1 MESQRV
7 SARMVFLLLL
17 ATQECDR
24 MIQYIARRLL
34 YLIPIFFG
42 VTFISFF
49 ILHLSPGD
57 PAELIAGMEA
67 TQEDIEAIRKNLG
80 LDKPLL
86 VQYLVY
92 ITNVCRGDLGTSIRT
107 QRTVL
112 REVLARYPATLEL
125 AGVSVLVASIIG
137 FFAGIIAANH
147 QNSYF
152 DYGSMVVALF
162 GISMPIFWLGL
173 MLMLVFAV
181 ILGWLPAVGRGSFA
195 HLILPAIS
203 LGANSAAVIARMTRS
218 SLLEVIRQDYIR
230 TARAK
235 GLAERIVLY
244 KHAVRNALIPVI
256 TVMGMQFGY
265 LLSGSVLTE
274 TVFAWPGVGRLM
286 VQSIYAR
293 DYPVVQ
299 GAILL
304 VAINFVLVN
313 LLVDVLYGYINP
325 RVQVE

>member
-1 MESQRV
+1 MLQH
-7 SARMVFLLLL
+7 
-17 ATQECDR
+17 
-24 MIQYIARRLL
+24 IARRLL

-42 VTFISFF
+42 VTFISFS
-49 ILHLSPGD
+49 ILQLSPGD
-57 PAELIAGMEA
+57 PAELLAGEDA
-67 TQEDIEAIRKNLG
+67 TQKDIDAIRKRYG
-80 LDKPLL
+80 LDKPFL
-86 VQYLVY
+86 VQYVVY
-92 ITNVCRGDLGTSIRT
+92 IKNVSRGDLGTSLRT
-107 QRTVL
+107 QRTVI

-125 AGVSVLVASIIG
+125 AGVSVIIASIIG
-137 FFAGIIAANH
+137 FFTGIIAANH
-147 QNSYF
+147 QNSFF
-152 DYGSMVVALF
+152 DYGSMVVSLF

-173 MLMLVFAV
+173 MAMLLFAV
-181 ILGWLPAVGRGSFA
+181 ILGWFPAVGRGTLA
-195 HLILPAIS
+195 HLVLPAIS

-218 SLLEVIRQDYIR
+218 SMLEVIRQDYIQ

-235 GLAERIVLY
+235 GLAERVVLY

-304 VAINFVLVN
+304 VAINFMLVN
-313 LLVDVLYGYINP
+313 LFVDVLYGYINP
-325 RVQVE
+325 RIRLE

>member
-1 MESQRV
+1 LPRHMGKAGHPLHQGYCI
-7 SARMVFLLLL
+7 MP
-17 ATQECDR
+17 
-24 MIQYIARRLL
+24 QYIARRLL
-34 YLIPIFFG
+34 YLIPIFVG

-57 PAELIAGMEA
+57 PAELLAGMEA
-67 TQEDIEAIRKNLG
+67 TQADIDAIRNKFG
-80 LDKPLL
+80 LDKPLI

-92 ITNVCRGDLGTSIRT
+92 MKNLVRGDMGISIRT
-107 QRTVL
+107 QRTVM
-112 REVLARYPATLEL
+112 RELMARYPATLEL
-125 AGVSVLVASIIG
+125 AGVSILVASIIG
-137 FFAGIIAANH
+137 FLAGVIAANN
-147 QNSYF
+147 QNSVF

-173 MLMLVFAV
+173 MLMLIFAV
-181 ILGWLPAVGRGSFA
+181 VLGWLPAVGRGSLA
-195 HLILPAIS
+195 HLVLPAVS

-235 GLAERIVLY
+235 GLAERWVVF

-256 TVMGMQFGY
+256 TVMGLQFGY

-304 VAINFVLVN
+304 VAVNFVLVN

>member
-1 MESQRV
+1 MP
-7 SARMVFLLLL
+7 
-17 ATQECDR
+17 
-24 MIQYIARRLL
+24 QYIARRLL

-42 VTFISFF
+42 VTLISFF

-57 PAELIAGMEA
+57 PVEVLAGMEA
-67 TQEDIEAIRKNLG
+67 SQVDIEAIRKKFG
-80 LDKPLL
+80 LDKPLII
-86 VQYLVY
+86 QYLVY
-92 ITNVCRGDLGTSIRT
+92 IKNICRGDLGISIRT
-107 QRTVL
+107 HRTVL
-112 REVLARYPATLEL
+112 QEVLARYPATLEL
-125 AGVSVLVASIIG
+125 AGVSILVASIIG
-137 FFAGIIAANH
+137 FFAGIIAANK
-147 QNSYF
+147 QNSVF

-173 MLMLVFAV
+173 MLMLLFAV
-181 ILGWLPAVGRGSFA
+181 ILGWLPAVGRGSLS
-195 HLILPAIS
+195 HMILPAIS

-235 GLAERIVLY
+235 GLAERWVIF

-299 GAILL
+299 GAILM
-304 VAINFVLVN
+304 VAFNFVLVN
-313 LLVDVLYGYINP
+313 LVVDVLYGYINP
-325 RVQVE
+325 RVRLE

>member
-1 MESQRV
+1 
-7 SARMVFLLLL
+7 
-17 ATQECDR
+17 
-24 MIQYIARRLL
+24 MIQHIARRLL

-49 ILHLSPGD
+49 ILQLSPGD
-57 PAELIAGMEA
+57 PAELLAGEDA
-67 TQEDIEAIRKNLG
+67 TEQDILAIRKQYG

-92 ITNVCRGDLGTSIRT
+92 IKNVSHGDLGTSLRT
-107 QRTVL
+107 QRTVIK
-112 REVLARYPATLEL
+112 EVLARYPATLEL
-125 AGVSVLVASIIG
+125 AGVSVIIASIIG
-137 FFAGIIAANH
+137 FFTGIIAANH
-147 QNSYF
+147 QNSLF
-152 DYGSMVVALF
+152 DYGSMVVSLF

-173 MLMLVFAV
+173 MAMLLFAV
-181 ILGWLPAVGRGSFA
+181 ILGWFPAVGRGTLA
-195 HLILPAIS
+195 HLVLPSMS

-218 SLLEVIRQDYIR
+218 SLLEVIRQDYIQ

-235 GLAERIVLY
+235 GLSERIVLY

-304 VAINFVLVN
+304 VAINFMLVN
-313 LLVDVLYGYINP
+313 LFVDLLYGYINP
-325 RVQVE
+325 RIRVE

>member
-1 MESQRV
+1 MLQH
-7 SARMVFLLLL
+7 
-17 ATQECDR
+17 
-24 MIQYIARRLL
+24 IARRLL

-42 VTFISFF
+42 VTFISFS
-49 ILHLSPGD
+49 ILQLSPGD
-57 PAELIAGMEA
+57 PAELLAGEDA
-67 TQEDIEAIRKNLG
+67 TQKDIDAIRERYG
-80 LDKPLL
+80 LDKPFL
-86 VQYLVY
+86 VQYVVY
-92 ITNVCRGDLGTSIRT
+92 IKNVSHGDLGTSLRT
-107 QRTVL
+107 QRTVV

-125 AGVSVLVASIIG
+125 AGVSVIIASIIG
-137 FFAGIIAANH
+137 FFTGIIAANH
-147 QNSYF
+147 QNSFF
-152 DYGSMVVALF
+152 DYGSMVVSLF

-173 MLMLVFAV
+173 MAMLLFAV
-181 ILGWLPAVGRGSFA
+181 ILGWFPAVGRGTPA
-195 HLILPAIS
+195 HLVLPAIS

-218 SLLEVIRQDYIR
+218 SMLEVIRQDYIQ

-235 GLAERIVLY
+235 GLTERVVLY

-304 VAINFVLVN
+304 VAINFMLVN
-313 LLVDVLYGYINP
+313 LFVDMLYGYINP
-325 RVQVE
+325 RIRLE

>member
-1 MESQRV
+1 MLQH
-7 SARMVFLLLL
+7 
-17 ATQECDR
+17 
-24 MIQYIARRLL
+24 IARRLL

-42 VTFISFF
+42 VTFISFS
-49 ILHLSPGD
+49 ILQLSPGD
-57 PAELIAGMEA
+57 PAELLAGEDA
-67 TQEDIEAIRKNLG
+67 TQKDIDAIRKRYG
-80 LDKPLL
+80 LDKPFL
-86 VQYLVY
+86 VQYVVY
-92 ITNVCRGDLGTSIRT
+92 IKNVSHGDLGTSLRT
-107 QRTVL
+107 QRTVI
-112 REVLARYPATLEL
+112 REVLARYPATIEL
-125 AGVSVLVASIIG
+125 AGVSVIIASIIG
-137 FFAGIIAANH
+137 FFTGIIAANH
-147 QNSYF
+147 QNSFF
-152 DYGSMVVALF
+152 DYGSMVVSLF

-173 MLMLVFAV
+173 MAMLVFAV
-181 ILGWLPAVGRGSFA
+181 MLGWFPAVGRGTLA
-195 HLILPAIS
+195 HLVLPAIS

-218 SLLEVIRQDYIR
+218 SLLEVIRQDYIQ

-235 GLAERIVLY
+235 GLAERVVLY

-304 VAINFVLVN
+304 VAINFMLVN
-313 LLVDVLYGYINP
+313 LFVDVLYGYINP
-325 RVQVE
+325 RIRLE

>member
-1 MESQRV
+1 MLQH
-7 SARMVFLLLL
+7 
-17 ATQECDR
+17 
-24 MIQYIARRLL
+24 IARRLL

-42 VTFISFF
+42 VTFISFS

-57 PAELIAGMEA
+57 PAELLAGEDA
-67 TQEDIEAIRKNLG
+67 TQKDIDAIRKRYG
-80 LDKPLL
+80 LDKPFL
-86 VQYLVY
+86 VQYVVY
-92 ITNVCRGDLGTSIRT
+92 IKNVSHGDLGTSLRT
-107 QRTVL
+107 QRTVI

-125 AGVSVLVASIIG
+125 AGVSVIIASIIG
-137 FFAGIIAANH
+137 FFTGIIAANH
-147 QNSYF
+147 QNSFF
-152 DYGSMVVALF
+152 DYGSMVVSLF

-173 MLMLVFAV
+173 MAMLLFAV
-181 ILGWLPAVGRGSFA
+181 ILGWFPAVGRGTLA
-195 HLILPAIS
+195 HLVLPAIS

-218 SLLEVIRQDYIR
+218 SMLEVIRQDYIQ

-235 GLAERIVLY
+235 GLTERVVLF

-304 VAINFVLVN
+304 VAINFMLVN
-313 LLVDVLYGYINP
+313 LFVDVLYAYINP
-325 RVQVE
+325 RIRLE

>member
-1 MESQRV
+1 MLQH
-7 SARMVFLLLL
+7 
-17 ATQECDR
+17 
-24 MIQYIARRLL
+24 IARRLL

-42 VTFISFF
+42 VTFISFS
-49 ILHLSPGD
+49 ILQLSPGD
-57 PAELIAGMEA
+57 PAELLAGEDA
-67 TQEDIEAIRKNLG
+67 TQRDIDAIRKRYG
-80 LDKPLL
+80 LDKPFL
-86 VQYLVY
+86 VQYAVY
-92 ITNVCRGDLGTSIRT
+92 IKNVSHGDLGTSLRT
-107 QRTVL
+107 QRTVI

-125 AGVSVLVASIIG
+125 AGVSVIIASIIG
-137 FFAGIIAANH
+137 FFTGIIAANH
-147 QNSYF
+147 QNSFF
-152 DYGSMVVALF
+152 DYGSMVVSLF

-173 MLMLVFAV
+173 MAMLLFAV
-181 ILGWLPAVGRGSFA
+181 ILGWFPAVGRGTLA
-195 HLILPAIS
+195 HLVLPAVS

-218 SLLEVIRQDYIR
+218 SMLEVIRQDYIQ

-235 GLAERIVLY
+235 GLAERVVLY

-304 VAINFVLVN
+304 VAINFMLVN
-313 LLVDVLYGYINP
+313 LFVDVLYGYINP
-325 RVQVE
+325 RIRLE

>member
-1 MESQRV
+1 V
-7 SARMVFLLLL
+7 
-17 ATQECDR
+17 
-24 MIQYIARRLL
+24 I
-34 YLIPIFFG
+34 
-42 VTFISFF
+42 
-49 ILHLSPGD
+49 
-57 PAELIAGMEA
+57 
-67 TQEDIEAIRKNLG
+67 K
-80 LDKPLL
+80 
-86 VQYLVY
+86 
-92 ITNVCRGDLGTSIRT
+92 
-107 QRTVL
+107 
-112 REVLARYPATLEL
+112 EVLARYPATLEL
-125 AGVSVLVASIIG
+125 AGVSVIVASIIG
-137 FFAGIIAANH
+137 FFAGIIAANN
-147 QNSYF
+147 QNSFF

-173 MLMLVFAV
+173 MLMLLFAV
-181 ILGWLPAVGRGSFA
+181 ILGWFPAVGRGSLA
-195 HLILPAIS
+195 HLVLPAIS

-218 SLLEVIRQDYIR
+218 SLLEVIRQDYIQ

-244 KHAVRNALIPVI
+244 KHAVKNVLIPII

-313 LLVDVLYGYINP
+313 LFVDVLYGYINP
-325 RVQVE
+325 RVRVE

>member
-1 MESQRV
+1 
-7 SARMVFLLLL
+7 
-17 ATQECDR
+17 
-24 MIQYIARRLL
+24 MIPFIGRRLL

-42 VTFISFF
+42 VTFIAFF

-57 PAELIAGMEA
+57 PAQLLAG
-67 TQEDIEAIRKNLG
+67 EDASLADIQAIRKQLG
-80 LDKPLL
+80 LDKPLM

-92 ITNVCRGDLGTSIRT
+92 LKNVAQGDLGTSIRT
-107 QRTVL
+107 RRTVI
-112 REVLARYPATLEL
+112 REVMARYPATLEL
-125 AGVSVLVASIIG
+125 AGVSVIVASIIG
-137 FFAGIIAANH
+137 FFAGIIAASH
-147 QNSYF
+147 QNSVF
-152 DYGSMVVALF
+152 DYGSMVVSLF

-173 MLMLVFAV
+173 MAMLLFSV
-181 ILGWLPAVGRGSFA
+181 ILGWLPAVGRGGIS
-195 HLILPAIS
+195 HLILPAVS

-218 SLLEVIRQDYIR
+218 SLLEVIRQDYIQ

-256 TVMGMQFGY
+256 TVMGIQFGY

-274 TVFAWPGVGRLM
+274 SVFAWPGIGRLM

-313 LLVDVLYGYINP
+313 LVVDVLYGYINP
-325 RVQVE
+325 RIRVE

>member
-1 MESQRV
+1 MLQH
-7 SARMVFLLLL
+7 
-17 ATQECDR
+17 
-24 MIQYIARRLL
+24 IARRLL

-42 VTFISFF
+42 VTFISFS
-49 ILHLSPGD
+49 ILQLSPGD
-57 PAELIAGMEA
+57 PAQLLAGEDA
-67 TQEDIEAIRKNLG
+67 TQKDIDAIRKRYG
-80 LDKPLL
+80 LDKPFL
-86 VQYLVY
+86 VQYVVY
-92 ITNVCRGDLGTSIRT
+92 IKNVSRGDLGTSLRT
-107 QRTVL
+107 QRTVI

-125 AGVSVLVASIIG
+125 AGVSVIVASIIG
-137 FFAGIIAANH
+137 FFTGIIAANH
-147 QNSYF
+147 QNSFF
-152 DYGSMVVALF
+152 DYGSMVVSLF

-173 MLMLVFAV
+173 MAMLLFAV
-181 ILGWLPAVGRGSFA
+181 ILGWFPAVGRGTLA
-195 HLILPAIS
+195 HLVLPAVS

-218 SLLEVIRQDYIR
+218 SMLEVIRQDYIQ

-235 GLAERIVLY
+235 GLSERVVLY

-304 VAINFVLVN
+304 VAINFMLVN
-313 LLVDVLYGYINP
+313 LFVDVLYGYINP
-325 RVQVE
+325 RIQLE

>member
-1 MESQRV
+1 MLQH
-7 SARMVFLLLL
+7 
-17 ATQECDR
+17 
-24 MIQYIARRLL
+24 IARRLL

-42 VTFISFF
+42 VTFISFS
-49 ILHLSPGD
+49 ILQLSPGD
-57 PAELIAGMEA
+57 PAELLAGEDA
-67 TQEDIEAIRKNLG
+67 TQKDIDAIRQRYG
-80 LDKPLL
+80 LDKPFL
-86 VQYLVY
+86 VQYVVY
-92 ITNVCRGDLGTSIRT
+92 IKNVSHGDLGTSLRT
-107 QRTVL
+107 QRTVI
-112 REVLARYPATLEL
+112 REVLARYPATIEL
-125 AGVSVLVASIIG
+125 AGVSVIIASIIG
-137 FFAGIIAANH
+137 FFTGIIAANH
-147 QNSYF
+147 QNSFF
-152 DYGSMVVALF
+152 DYGSMVVSLF

-173 MLMLVFAV
+173 MAMLVFAV
-181 ILGWLPAVGRGSFA
+181 MLGWFPAVGRGTLA
-195 HLILPAIS
+195 HLVLPAIS

-218 SLLEVIRQDYIR
+218 SLLEVIRQDYIQ

-235 GLAERIVLY
+235 GLAERVVLY

-304 VAINFVLVN
+304 VAINFMLVN
-313 LLVDVLYGYINP
+313 LFVDVLYAYINP
-325 RVQVE
+325 RIRLE